1 MKMYIKSNK
10 WPDYEKIRGAQEFL
24 NQVATDKI
32 HLVEECRNAL
42 LDLYAVPADVTEYY
56 DIDHPIGQRESEI
69 LRDYKSIAAEEW
81 DDCTVEE
88 ADQLF
93 DDILSA
99 IDDINAD
106 EATAWT

>member
-1 MKMYIKSNK
+1 MKLYIKSNK

-32 HLVEECRNAL
+32 HLVEECRNKL
-42 LDLYAVPADVTEYY
+42 LSTYSDPRYLDEDYDYA
-56 DIDHPIGQRESEI
+56 IGPVQSEI
-69 LRDYKSIAAEEW
+69 LRDYKSIAAEDWE
-81 DDCTVEE
+81 DCTVEE

>member
-1 MKMYIKSNK
+1 MKRYIKANRF
-10 WPDYEKIRGAQEFL
+10 PDFEKIRGAQAFL
-24 NQVATDKI
+24 NTIDSDKI

-42 LDLYAVPADVTEYY
+42 LDLYAVPGDVTEYY
-56 DIDHPIGQRESEI
+56 DIDHLIGQRESEI